1 MSGEGATGQVYDA
14 TGSVIN
20 ISDAR
25 GSQKLLN
32 PADIKAPEIPEM
44 KKEGGIVQFKILRHL
59 ITLLLS
65 SAGIDVVL
73 YAEVYDPA
81 SAKHREALSFYRTE
95 QATGQ
100 HISLHCVGQ
109 SELKCTLHC
118 LNQKMP
124 CCSLFWIWTYL
135 FLR

>member
-81 SAKHREALSFYRTE
+81 SEGNLSD
-95 QATGQ
+95 Q
-100 HISLHCVGQ
+100 
-109 SELKCTLHC
+109 EL
-118 LNQKMP
+118 
-124 CCSLFWIWTYL
+124 
-135 FLR
+135 

>member
-20 ISDAR
+20 ISATR
-25 GSQKLLN
+25 GSQNLYN

-81 SAKHREALSFYRTE
+81 SEGNLSD
-95 QATGQ
+95 Q
-100 HISLHCVGQ
+100 
-109 SELKCTLHC
+109 EL
-118 LNQKMP
+118 
-124 CCSLFWIWTYL
+124 
-135 FLR
+135 